1 MPINEIEELKN
12 QLVAQ
17 LTPVSMY
24 LFGSFA
30 TGTHTEESD
39 LDFYIVVEDGADD
52 LADLTTQAYRAI
64 RKVKK
69 CPVDIII
76 GTKSRFEKRKAMP
89 SVENEVYERGVLLYG
104 SRNLAMD

>member
-1 MPINEIEELKN
+1 MPVKEIEELKN

-17 LTPVSMY
+17 LTPVSVY

-39 LDFYIVVEDGADD
+39 LDFYIVVEDSARD

-64 RKVKK
+64 RRVKK
-69 CPVDIII
+69 RPVDIIV
-76 GTKSRFEKRKAMP
+76 GTKSRFERRKKIP
-89 SVENEVYERGVLLYG
+89 SVENEVYEKGVLLYG
-104 SRNLAMD
+104 AGNLAVD

>member
-17 LTPVSMY
+17 LTPVSVY

-30 TGTHTEESD
+30 TGTQTEESD

-52 LADLTTQAYRAI
+52 LADLT
-64 RKVKK
+64 
-69 CPVDIII
+69 P
-76 GTKSRFEKRKAMP
+76 
-89 SVENEVYERGVLLYG
+89 
-104 SRNLAMD
+104 